1 MMKTIDINEL
11 KALYQAEVDDAY
23 MRGIDM
29 VNKKDYTDKPMD
41 DAHKAAM
48 EWNDSINKQLDGFD
62 KWTDKVNEQMELED
76 VIIRHKTQDKDFWNI
91 ACSDMK
97 SLRNKK
103 SNKKHNKR
111 EREIRKIM
119 RDDARNQLSIGYPF
133 MDLKDDEEVKHIWL
147 DCKVQVR
154 NDINTLM
161 ENINMLREVEKYIQ
175 LSNNYNLFK

>member
-1 MMKTIDINEL
+1 MKTIDFNEL
-11 KALYQAEVDDAY
+11 KALYQAEIDDANIRNIE
-23 MRGIDM
+23 MLDG
-29 VNKKDYTDKPMD
+29 KDYSNKPMD

-48 EWNDSINKQLDGFD
+48 EWNNSINEQLDGFD
-62 KWTDKVNEQMELED
+62 KWTDKANEQMELED

-91 ACSDMK
+91 ACSDMN

-133 MDLKDDEEVKHIWL
+133 MDLNDDEEVKHIWL

-175 LSNNYNLFK
+175 LSNNYNRFK